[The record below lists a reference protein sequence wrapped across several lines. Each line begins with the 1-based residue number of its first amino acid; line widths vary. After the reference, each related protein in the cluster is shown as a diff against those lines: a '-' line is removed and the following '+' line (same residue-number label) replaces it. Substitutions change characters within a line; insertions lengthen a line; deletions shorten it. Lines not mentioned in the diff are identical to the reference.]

1 MSTYKS
7 NRKICLSDFWFS
19 NGTFV
24 VRLVRSWYVQ
34 KRATYHVLAS
44 KINASSRLVRL
55 VRSKHTHL
63 YIYFLSLAE
72 KIVERARAYRDKK
85 TTYQTYQTYQ
95 M

>member
-1 MSTYKS
+1 MDTYKL

-63 YIYFLSLAE
+63 YIYIFSLLL
-72 KIVERARAYRDKK
+72 KR
-85 TTYQTYQTYQ
+85 
-95 M
+95 